1 MSVEMKSR
9 HGRAVALMVAGVG
22 FFSTNGLF
30 VELTF
35 GDNHPFLYNTGVWVG
50 TSLGLGV
57 LLFVLH
63 RPIFSDPVSRRV
75 LFRRSVGLK
84 TDGVRRWDLVALL
97 WLLVVG
103 RFAFAFFGWAIHYV
117 DTATVAVLHY
127 TWPVLFVLVLARW
140 DRTMGERY
148 RKVGAFS
155 WFGLGLA
162 FIGMAAVVVGTVG
175 FDARGT
181 VLAGGVFGIVLTF
194 ISALL
199 QAGVATLGFPFAYG
213 VASEISRKTDARLD
227 WENLEFGCLLFVYC
241 AFGGNSNPSER
252 LDRVGYGREHLSGFV
267 RLGGG
272 GGGQFRSRG
281 GPGPKGRPDHP
292 GPGYQCP
299 HLRIAGGGPAVA
311 GAVHRH
317 HGRPPRPPG
326 CRSRHRGG
334 GERVVE
340 QALGSLLSKARQAEA
355 PRRARLRRRPPVG
368 RRSIGRG
375 T

>member
-1 MSVEMKSR
+1 M
-9 HGRAVALMVAGVG
+9 AAGVV

-63 RPIFSDPVSRRV
+63 RPVFSDPAARRV

-84 TDGVRRWDLVALL
+84 TDGVRRWDLVVLL

-117 DTATVAVLHY
+117 DTATVSVLHY

-140 DRTMGERY
+140 DRTSSGRY
-148 RKVGAFS
+148 QKVGAFS
-155 WFGLGLA
+155 WIGLGLA

-181 VLAGGVFGIVLTF
+181 VLAGGVFGILLTV
-194 ISALL
+194 ISAFL

-213 VASEISRKTDARLD
+213 VASEISRKTDARLE

-241 AFGGNSNPSER
+241 LSGAIAILPNALIGFGTSGRISADAFGWAMAVGVSFVPGAALARKAVLITPDLGVNALIYASPVVGLLWLGLFTDITVAR
-252 LDRVGYGREHLSGFV
+252 LDLLVVGAV
-267 RLGGG
+267 VV
-272 GGGQFRSRG
+272 
-281 GPGPKGRPDHP
+281 
-292 GPGYQCP
+292 
-299 HLRIAGGGPAVA
+299 AVA
-311 GAVHRH
+311 NVLLNRPS
-317 HGRPPRPPG
+317 GRSYRMF
-326 CRSRHRGG
+326 
-334 GERVVE
+334 
-340 QALGSLLSKARQAEA
+340 
-355 PRRARLRRRPPVG
+355 G
-368 RRSIGRG
+368 RRKLPG
-375 T
+375 TPG